1 MPNGD
6 DSLRS
11 PKLPAGSASPR
22 GAAVVWGIA
31 CLAYFTIM
39 LAAILM
45 TSSQTFGV
53 AARSALL
60 SVLPDCVLAPLALL
74 HARRVAWGRVPA
86 WRFALHHVAGGA
98 LFVLGSAVVY
108 FGVYVVEQRIF
119 KGAWPA
125 MPPFAGFVYKGFG
138 SILIYA
144 TVCAIGSAV
153 EQARRAARAEVLS
166 AEARLAALRARLN
179 PHFILNLLHT
189 LMGLVGRDPASAQAA
204 LEQLGDVLRYALR
217 VQSQG
222 LDEVRLREE
231 WDFVERYLALE
242 RLRLG
247 ERLRTRLAVEEALL
261 DAVVPVF
268 SLQPLV
274 ENAVRHAIAPRA
286 AGGRIEVTAA
296 RQGTAVVLA
305 VEDDGAASAGEAG
318 LRTGEAGLARGDG
331 SPAGVAGAGIG
342 LRLIR
347 DRLAALYGDAARLET
362 GRSSLGGF
370 RAAVTVPLG
379 EASGARR
386 RSPPSSWRTSRR
398 RVSICARGSRTSRGS
413 RWRARPPTGR
423 APSGSS
429 IGSAPTWC
437 SSTCSCRR

>member
-1 MPNGD
+1 MRAVPTAVRPLNG
-6 DSLRS
+6 SLEGEETLRA
-11 PKLPAGSASPR
+11 PARGAGSVNGR
-22 GAAVVWGIA
+22 GAGIAWGVA
-31 CLAYFTIM
+31 CLAYFAIS

-45 TSSQTFGV
+45 TSPQTFWV
-53 AARSALL
+53 AVRSALL
-60 SVLPDCVLAPLALL
+60 GVLPDCLLAPLALR
-74 HARRVAWGRVPA
+74 HSRRAPWGRVPA

-98 LFVLGSAVVY
+98 LFVLGSAATY
-108 FGVYVVEQRIF
+108 LGEFFVERRIF
-119 KGAWPA
+119 RGAWPA
-125 MPPFAGFVYKGFG
+125 LPPLEGFVYKGFG
-138 SILIYA
+138 SILVYA

-153 EQARRAARAEVLS
+153 EEARRAARAEVLS

-204 LEQLGDVLRYALR
+204 IEQLGDVLRYALR

-231 WDFVERYLALE
+231 WNFVERYLALE

-247 ERLRTRLAVEEALL
+247 DRLRIRLAVEEEIL

-286 AGGRIEVTAA
+286 SGGSVEVTAA
-296 RQGTAVVLA
+296 RSGSVVVLS
-305 VEDDGAASAGEAG
+305 VEDDGAPEASAGADTAGRPSRADVEARPG
-318 LRTGEAGLARGDG
+318 AG
-331 SPAGVAGAGIG
+331 AGAGAGIG

-347 DRLAALYGDAARLET
+347 DRLSALYGDAARLET

-379 EASGARR
+379 EA
-386 RSPPSSWRTSRR
+386 P
-398 RVSICARGSRTSRGS
+398 
-413 RWRARPPTGR
+413 
-423 APSGSS
+423 
-429 IGSAPTWC
+429 
-437 SSTCSCRR
+437 

>member
-1 MPNGD
+1 M
-6 DSLRS
+6 R
-11 PKLPAGSASPR
+11 PAAAWTGSR
-22 GAAVVWGIA
+22 GGAVAWGIA
-31 CLAYFTIM
+31 CLAYFAIS

-45 TSSQTFGV
+45 TSSLTFWV
-53 AARSALL
+53 AMRSA
-60 SVLPDCVLAPLALL
+60 VLGVVPDCVLAPLALR
-74 HARRVAWGRVPA
+74 HARRALWGRVPA
-86 WRFALHHVAGGA
+86 WRFALHHLAGGG
-98 LFVLGSAVVY
+98 LFVLGSTLLY
-108 FGVYVVEQRIF
+108 LGEFFLERRIF
-119 KGAWPA
+119 NGAWPA
-125 MPPFAGFVYKGFG
+125 LPPFAGFVYKGFG
-138 SILIYA
+138 SILVYA

-247 ERLRTRLAVEEALL
+247 ERLHVRLTVEDGLL
-261 DAVVPVF
+261 DTVVPAF

-286 AGGRIEVTAA
+286 AGGRVEVTAS
-296 RQGTAVVLA
+296 RSGGAVVLA
-305 VEDDGAASAGEAG
+305 VEDDGGDAP
-318 LRTGEAGLARGDG
+318 ARPDG
-331 SPAGVAGAGIG
+331 RAAGAGIG

-347 DRLAALYGDAARLET
+347 DRLSALYGDAARLET
-362 GRSSLGGF
+362 GRSPLGGF
-370 RAAVTVPLG
+370 RAAVTVP
-379 EASGARR
+379 
-386 RSPPSSWRTSRR
+386 
-398 RVSICARGSRTSRGS
+398 
-413 RWRARPPTGR
+413 
-423 APSGSS
+423 
-429 IGSAPTWC
+429 IGGTP
-437 SSTCSCRR
+437 

>member
-1 MPNGD
+1 M
-6 DSLRS
+6 R
-11 PKLPAGSASPR
+11 PAGRASGR
-22 GAAVVWGIA
+22 GAAVAWGTA
-31 CLAYFTIM
+31 VLAYFSIT

-45 TSSQTFGV
+45 TSSLTLWVGV
-53 AARSALL
+53 RSALL
-60 SVLPDCVLAPLALL
+60 AVLPDCVLAPLALR
-74 HARRVAWGRVPA
+74 HTRRAPWGRVPA
-86 WRFALHHVAGGA
+86 WRFALHHLVGGA
-98 LFVLGSAVVY
+98 LFVLGSTVLY
-108 FGVYVVEQRIF
+108 LGEFFVERRVF
-119 KGAWPA
+119 NGAWPA
-125 MPPFAGFVYKGFG
+125 LPPLAGFVYKGFG
-138 SILIYA
+138 SILVYA

-247 ERLRTRLAVEEALL
+247 DRLRIRLAVEDGLL

-286 AGGRIEVTAA
+286 TGGSVEVTAA
-296 RQGTAVVLA
+296 RAGSAVVLM
-305 VEDDGAASAGEAG
+305 VEDDGAPGSSDD
-318 LRTGEAGLARGDG
+318 ARGSPD
-331 SPAGVAGAGIG
+331 PAGTPARGTDAGGRTGAGIG

-347 DRLAALYGDAARLET
+347 DRLSALYGDAARLET

-379 EASGARR
+379 E
-386 RSPPSSWRTSRR
+386 PL
-398 RVSICARGSRTSRGS
+398 
-413 RWRARPPTGR
+413 
-423 APSGSS
+423 
-429 IGSAPTWC
+429 
-437 SSTCSCRR
+437 